1 MIMLYALM
9 TNIEFLFR
17 VQCDNGKFY
26 TINLILPCR
35 NYHNLVRKYG
45 KEFQF
50 PFGLFVVT
58 LCLTNY
64 NDNLVQNKNKRKS
77 KCQNRN

>member
-1 MIMLYALM
+1 MPYALM
-9 TNIEFLFR
+9 INIEFLFR

-26 TINLILPCR
+26 TINLILTCR
-35 NYHNLVRKYG
+35 KLPHHLVRKYG

-50 PFGLFVVT
+50 AFGLFVVI

-77 KCQNRN
+77 KYQNRN